1 MNTIIFF
8 SRFKL
13 LKEQENGLF
22 MFNEILFN
30 ALKLRKHDY
39 IDYTLYDFSSMSI
52 DIPNTPIRPKT
63 PIVNKHGRVIR
74 IRSDKEDEVDPK
86 TVAIIDDKMPD
97 FIYIPT
103 IHELIMMYTKAIKV
117 EQSQRK
123 KSMKSVKVK
132 QKSGQVTL

>member
-1 MNTIIFF
+1 
-8 SRFKL
+8 
-13 LKEQENGLF
+13 